1 MNINKVRV
9 RFAPSPTG
17 ALHIGGGHTALFN
30 WLLAR
35 NTGGSFIL
43 RIEDTDLERSTN
55 EYEQTIMD
63 GMKWLGLDWDEGPDK
78 GGYFGPYRQS
88 ERLPL
93 YRKYAE
99 QLLSEG
105 KAYSEKNAI
114 IFKVEHGM
122 DASFDDIVY
131 GRIKSSSDGL
141 QKMGTDELK
150 DIVMIKGDG
159 MPTYNYACA
168 IDDHLMEI
176 THVIRGEDHISNT
189 PKQVL
194 IYNAL
199 EWEPPKFAHL
209 PMILGS
215 DKKKLSKRH
224 GATSIYEYRDMG
236 YMPESVFNFLALLGW
251 SPGGDKEIFTRVEAV
266 PLFSLERVIRKPSVF
281 DFDKLDHINQAHL
294 QRLPPMERLA
304 MVKPFW
310 IEMGLPVQDHSD
322 EYLAEAL
329 TLMHGRGQTAKRMAE
344 YSDYFVSFESVKA
357 RYNATDVTD
366 EQMENLRAFC
376 NEILS
381 SDEWK
386 HEALE
391 ETARVWAER
400 NNIKMKECAMPLR
413 FALTGMK
420 VSPGIFEV
428 AVLFGREET
437 RRRLGHYRFIG

>member
-1 MNINKVRV
+1 MSENKVRV

-35 NTGGSFIL
+35 NTGGAFIL
-43 RIEDTDLERSTN
+43 RVEDTDLERSTQ

-78 GGYFGPYRQS
+78 GGNFGPYRQS
-88 ERLPL
+88 ERLSL

-99 QLLSEG
+99 QLLNEG
-105 KAYSEKNAI
+105 KAYSEGDAI
-114 IFKVEHGM
+114 IFKVEHGI
-122 DASFDDIVY
+122 DASFDDEVY
-131 GRIKSSSDGL
+131 GHIESLSDGL
-141 QKMGTDELK
+141 QKIGTDELK

-159 MPTYNYACA
+159 MPTYNYACI

-176 THVIRGEDHISNT
+176 THIIRGEDHISNT

-194 IYNAL
+194 IYKAL
-199 EWEPPKFAHL
+199 GWTPPKFAHL
-209 PMILGS
+209 PMILGK

-251 SPGGDKEIFTRVEAV
+251 SPGGDKEVFSRDEAV
-266 PLFSLERVIRKPSVF
+266 QLFSLERVIRKPSVF
-281 DFDKLDHINQAHL
+281 DFDKLNHINQIHL
-294 QRLPPMERLA
+294 QQLEPMERLA

-310 IEMGLPVQDHSD
+310 IEMGLPVQDKSD
-322 EYLAEAL
+322 EYLANAL
-329 TLMHGRGQTAKRMAE
+329 TLMNGRGQTAKGMAG
-344 YSDYFVSFESVKA
+344 YSDYFISFESVKA
-357 RYNATDVTD
+357 RYDAHDLSE
-366 EQMENLRAFC
+366 EQIVNLRSFC

-381 SDEWK
+381 SPEWK

-391 ETARVWAER
+391 EITRDWALR

-413 FALTGMK
+413 FALTGMN
-420 VSPGIFEV
+420 VSPGIFEI
-428 AVLFGREET
+428 AELLGKEET
-437 RRRLGHYRFIG
+437 KKRLEHYHFV